1 MASSSNQAINYTCY
15 ASHVNGNGDSMLI
28 MSMSDGHLRATI
40 GAYLKKLSKVTN
52 DPSNLLDKL
61 DPMSRILLGES
72 YRKKLD
78 SDKDQ
83 IPFLLARLNT
93 YMSEAVYIRNMVD
106 LIPMYQQAVGRSAQ
120 LPNLIDECDDPA
132 LESAD
137 PFSSE
142 AVTVQKTYSN
152 YRPSSQAEHD
162 DLSA

>member
-1 MASSSNQAINYTCY
+1 MASNSSNPAIEYTCY
-15 ASHVNGNGDSMLI
+15 APHTNANGDSMLI

-78 SDKDQ
+78 SDKGQ
-83 IPFLLARLNT
+83 IPFLLAKLNT

-120 LPNLIDECDDPA
+120 LPNLINECDDPA
-132 LESAD
+132 LESAE
-137 PFSSE
+137 PFDCE
-142 AVTVQKTYSN
+142 VV
-152 YRPSSQAEHD
+152 
-162 DLSA
+162 